1 MLDLRSCSAISVSTK
16 DSSGSFSLIVII
28 TDHTTSEEVEKDV
41 VEVGVVD
48 DQTEEDWV
56 QKL

>member
-1 MLDLRSCSAISVSTK
+1 MPQI
-16 DSSGSFSLIVII
+16 
-28 TDHTTSEEVEKDV
+28 EEVEKDV

-56 QKL
+56 QKLWLKSAKNFVIMRRRG